1 MRNRRT
7 VKNFGWAK
15 FTGRNHT
22 HEKKKS
28 PEEIKG
34 TQQKD
39 VKLTFPQEHIKN
51 RSTYEEIFTENY
63 LEIGRKIPIQPKL

>member
-28 PEEIKG
+28 PEEIKV
-34 TQQKD
+34 TQ
-39 VKLTFPQEHIKN
+39 
-51 RSTYEEIFTENY
+51 
-63 LEIGRKIPIQPKL
+63 